1 MSNCQKDG
9 PTLLEYA
16 DQLIMDYHLKTR
28 TDTKDTYYYN
38 SVKGVYVNAD
48 LFLDEICQNTILD
61 CDTAMI
67 TEIKKIIGRKT
78 HIEPSKFNLSSNI
91 INLENGLL
99 NLEDLKLLADGSLDL
114 ENIKLLPHN
123 HEVITTVQ
131 LPVSFDKLAKCPK
144 IEQFHK
150 NVLNSEDIK
159 LAYEIAGWFLWSAYH
174 IHKAIMLYGK
184 GRNGKGT
191 MLRLWQTFLGDTN
204 CSHISLQRLVDDKFA
219 ASGLLDKAANIYG
232 DLPKKDLS
240 ETDVFKCVTG
250 EDTIGAERKFGHAFN
265 LLNRAKMAFSAN
277 NLPKSVDDSE
287 GFFSRWIIIEFN
299 CIFGP
304 KEIDSNLDEKLHTKE
319 ELSGYLNLAL
329 EGLTRLRANNWK
341 FSYSKTLKDV
351 IRMYKR
357 LSDHVY
363 AFLEDCYE
371 YSPNGT
377 VTKQELFKDYGTY
390 AKEHNLNPMSI
401 KKFGSAIMDQNYLP
415 VEEVKIG
422 PTGNQSKAWLGL
434 KKKSAQRSL
443 FNEKLEREEATA

>member
-1 MSNCQKDG
+1 MKSCNNDG
-9 PTLLEYA
+9 PTLLDYA
-16 DQLIMDYHLKTR
+16 DQLIRDYHLKTR

-38 SVKGVYVNAD
+38 SIKGVYVNAD
-48 LFLDEICQNTILD
+48 LFLDEMCQSIIPD

-67 TEIKKIIGRKT
+67 IEIKKIIGRKT
-78 HIEPSKFNLSSNI
+78 YIEPSKFNHASNI

-99 NLEDLKLLADGSLDL
+99 NLEDLKLLADGTLDL

-144 IEQFHK
+144 IKKFHED
-150 NVLNSEDIK
+150 VLKPEDIN

-191 MLRLWQTFLGDTN
+191 MLRLWQVFLGDTN
-204 CSHISLQRLVDDKFA
+204 CSHISLQKLVNDKFA

-232 DLPKKDLS
+232 DLPKSDLS
-240 ETDVFKCVTG
+240 ETDIFKCVTG
-250 EDTIGAERKFGHAFN
+250 EDTISVERKFGHAFS
-265 LLNRAKMAFSAN
+265 LLNRAKLAFSAN
-277 NLPKSVDDSE
+277 NLPKSIDDSE

-299 CIFGP
+299 RIFGSND
-304 KEIDSNLDEKLHTKE
+304 IDSNLDEKLHTKE
-319 ELSGYLNLAL
+319 ELSGYLNLVL

-341 FSYSKTLKDV
+341 FSYSKTLEDV
-351 IRMYKR
+351 TRMYKR

-371 YSPNGT
+371 YSPDGT
-377 VTKQELFKDYGTY
+377 VTKQELFKHYGRY
-390 AKEHNLNPMSI
+390 AKEHNLNPISM
-401 KKFGSAIMDQNYLP
+401 KKFGSAIIDQSYLP

-422 PTGNQSKAWLGL
+422 SPGSQSKAWLGL
-434 KKKSAQRSL
+434 KKKSKFMFRM
-443 FNEKLEREEATA
+443 KLEPKEVTA